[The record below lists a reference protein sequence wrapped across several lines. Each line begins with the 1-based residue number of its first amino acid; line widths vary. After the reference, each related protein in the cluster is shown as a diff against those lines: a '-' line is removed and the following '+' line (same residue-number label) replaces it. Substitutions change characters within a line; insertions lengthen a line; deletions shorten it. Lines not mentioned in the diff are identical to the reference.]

1 MGREVIALVVVLA
14 VIVVAGVYSLLFI
27 KPQVKPAVQQ
37 QVVNATICLPTQAP
51 QVINVVRANL
61 GEKPLVGLTCLNQ
74 FAEIRYEHVVSYFLS
89 TGIFGHVN
97 FTEDRQRYSYLLPG
111 ETYEDLM
118 LIPWNAAAVPY
129 VTHYVLNYTNAKVFV
144 NVRGMGNVLFIDV
157 NGTTYEVVW
166 SQAYNNLT
174 AALMLFL
181 VDPGHAYPI
190 LDPNA
195 TAIGIAYG
203 SVTAPYSTC
212 TYISMYEEAFCYGNQ
227 PTNYEVVVLEVS

>member
-1 MGREVIALVVVLA
+1 MLVVLVLLA
-14 VIVVAGVYSLLFI
+14 VASVYSFLLVEPL
-27 KPQVKPAVQQ
+27 KPVAQHRA
-37 QVVNATICLPTQAP
+37 VNASVCLPTQAP
-51 QVINVVRANL
+51 QVINMVRANL

-74 FAEIRYEHVVSYFLS
+74 FAGVRYEHVVTYFLN
-89 TGIFGHVN
+89 TGVFGHVN
-97 FTEDRQRYSYLLPG
+97 FTADLQQYSYLLPG
-111 ETYEDLM
+111 QVYEDMM

-129 VTHYVLNYTNAKVFV
+129 VPHYVLNYTGARVFV
-144 NVRGMGNVLFIDV
+144 SIKGVGNVLFIDV

-181 VDPGHAYPI
+181 VDPGHAYSI

-203 SVTAPYSTC
+203 TVTAPYSTC
-212 TYISMYEEAFCYGNQ
+212 TYITMYEEALCYGNQ
-227 PTNYEVVVLEVS
+227 PTNYEVVVLEVST